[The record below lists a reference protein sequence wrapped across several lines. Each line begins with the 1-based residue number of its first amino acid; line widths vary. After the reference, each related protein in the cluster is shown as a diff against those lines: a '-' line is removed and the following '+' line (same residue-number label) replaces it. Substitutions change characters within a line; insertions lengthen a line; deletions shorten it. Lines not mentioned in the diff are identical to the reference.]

1 MGGCAARHGP
11 VRVRVVQ
18 QTQRLAAPQRE
29 LLGQALHQRMGV
41 EHAAVEQQGVGQFAR
56 RMLGLASPHREWFA
70 DRWSQKPYKK
80 SFLEHKA
87 MPLVTLL
94 AKGKTWT
101 DEEWDRELAAWD
113 VRFYDAE
120 AEVLRP
126 LIEGDGLI
134 QLMQKNMPPQ
144 RAQALLDKL
153 NHDRHA

>member
-1 MGGCAARHGP
+1 MKLYAFP
-11 VRVRVVQ
+11 
-18 QTQRLAAPQRE
+18 LP
-29 LLGQALHQRMGV
+29 AL
-41 EHAAVEQQGVGQFAR
+41 EKAIAK

-101 DEEWDRELAAWD
+101 DEEFNAELAAWD
-113 VRFYDAE
+113 AKFYDAE

-126 LIEGDGLI
+126 MIEGDGLL
-134 QLMQKNMPPQ
+134 QLMQKAMPAG
-144 RAQALLDKL
+144 RVQALLRKL
-153 NHDRHA
+153 QEDRHA